1 MKNDWPAII
10 TDLQRDRG
18 ISSNELARI
27 SGVSRTSLRRF
38 KAGRGDWTIRTL
50 DRVLEALSCELEL
63 FDIGV
68 RGK

>member
-38 KAGRGDWTIRTL
+38 KSRRGDWTIRTL